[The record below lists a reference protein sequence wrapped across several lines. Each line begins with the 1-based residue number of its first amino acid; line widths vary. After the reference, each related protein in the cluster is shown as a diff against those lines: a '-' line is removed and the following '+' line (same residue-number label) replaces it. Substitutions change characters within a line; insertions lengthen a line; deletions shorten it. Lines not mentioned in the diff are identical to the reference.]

1 MVVNGSATA
10 TSSNTRCIP
19 AGIWMVVNVCR
30 KKDLYKNRYI
40 FVEIE
45 LAGFTNIKKGGS
57 VAT

>member
-1 MVVNGSATA
+1 MVVNDE
-10 TSSNTRCIP
+10 RRHFPKVRRYVP
-19 AGIWMVVNVCR
+19 AGFWMVVNVCR

-45 LAGFTNIKKGGS
+45 LAGFTNIKKGGN

>member
-1 MVVNGSATA
+1 
-10 TSSNTRCIP
+10 
-19 AGIWMVVNVCR
+19 MVVNVCR